1 MIQEYQLRLLP
12 HQAVNEQT
20 ISDFI
25 ARDKGIDVR
34 TINRVRVLKKSID
47 ARHRTIYVNLSVRVF
62 INEMP
67 TEQAYKETLYH
78 DVRGRKSAIVVG
90 AGPGGLFAALHL
102 IELGMRPIVI
112 ERGKNVQERKRD
124 LSLITKEQRV
134 NPESNYCFGEG
145 GAGTFSDGKLYTRSK
160 KRGSPRS
167 GTTNDKSGL

>member
-67 TEQAYKETLYH
+67 T
-78 DVRGRKSAIVVG
+78 
-90 AGPGGLFAALHL
+90 
-102 IELGMRPIVI
+102 
-112 ERGKNVQERKRD
+112 D
-124 LSLITKEQRV
+124 L
-134 NPESNYCFGEG
+134 
-145 GAGTFSDGKLYTRSK
+145 
-160 KRGSPRS
+160 
-167 GTTNDKSGL
+167 